1 MDGTKLGIARLA
13 LRDRVRKLRVGRPAM
28 ASVASAMVLVQPASL
43 WQAAMAA
50 PSEEAS
56 TVSDRCT
63 ARPVASAR
71 ICTQR
76 SEAAPPP
83 MATKWSIVVP
93 VAFSTSIV
101 QVACSRTRPSRS
113 AR

>member
-1 MDGTKLGIARLA
+1 
-13 LRDRVRKLRVGRPAM
+13 
-28 ASVASAMVLVQPASL
+28 
-43 WQAAMAA
+43 MAA

-83 MATKWSIVVP
+83 IATKWSISVP
-93 VAFSTSIV
+93 VAFSTSME
-101 QVACSRTRPSRS
+101 QVACSRAMASRK